1 MSDNVDASRLMT
13 PAADSNRIMVL
24 LFEPGQCGTELGRWL
39 GENGFIAWHA
49 NDVNH
54 AIEEL
59 SDFTVRRRPDVVLLE
74 VASLP
79 QKFDTLRNAFCASSG
94 DVEVCAFSER
104 PPQPDREHF
113 ASDLDQLKSM
123 IAGQVRPSNN

>member
-1 MSDNVDASRLMT
+1 MN
-13 PAADSNRIMVL
+13 AAAESNRIIVL
-24 LFEPGQCGTELGRWL
+24 LFEPGQCGTDLGRWL
-39 GENGFIAWHA
+39 GENGFVAWRA

-79 QKFDTLRNAFCASSG
+79 QRFDTLRRALCASSG
-94 DVEVCAFSER
+94 DVEVCAFSAL
-104 PPQPDREHF
+104 PAQPGRQHF

-123 IAGQVRPSNN
+123 IVRQVRPSNN